1 MIQYQR
7 HKEILAHL
15 EANQAVS
22 IHRLAADLFT
32 SESTIRRDLSDLEA
46 QGLVRRV
53 YGGAVL
59 ASRTGIDMP
68 AFHREQ
74 DQHLAKMA
82 IAERAA
88 ALIEDGMSIY
98 LDAATTTVRILPHIA
113 AHQDL
118 TVITNSL
125 WLTDKLGELGD
136 GCVRVLCTGGSYIAR
151 NHAFGGAAARRFI
164 ETTHA
169 DLMLFSSRGIT
180 LEGEITDTSEAESEV
195 RRAMLKRAE
204 KRIFLCAADKIGR
217 QFVFRLCGR
226 GEYDGII
233 SNAPLPDELAEFGV

>member
-7 HKEILAHL
+7 HKEILAYL
-15 EANQAVS
+15 ETHQAVS
-22 IHRLAADLFT
+22 IHRLASELFT
-32 SESTIRRDLSDLEA
+32 SESTIRRDLGELEA

-74 DQHLAKMA
+74 DQHAAKQA

-88 ALIEDGMSIY
+88 ALIEDGMSVY
-98 LDAATTTVRILPHIA
+98 LDAATTTTRILPHIA
-113 AHQDL
+113 AHKDL

-125 WLTDKLGELGD
+125 WLTEKLGEFGED
-136 GCVRVLCTGGSYIAR
+136 CVRVLCTGGIYIPR
-151 NHAFGGAAARRFI
+151 NHAFGGNTARQFI
-164 ETTHA
+164 ESTHA
-169 DLMLFSSRGIT
+169 DLMLFSARGIG
-180 LEGEITDTSEAESEV
+180 LDGEITDTSEAESEV
-195 RRAMLKRAE
+195 RRAMLSRAG
-204 KRIFLCAADKIGR
+204 RRVFLGTPDKIGR

-226 GEYDGII
+226 GDYDGFI
-233 SNAPLPDELAEFGV
+233 SSEPLPEALADLEV